1 MIKRITVI
9 ILCFVLMF
17 SVCVSAAE
25 DTGGSA
31 GADMSAPSQ
40 KGGLGMDGPEG
51 MGGGRGG
58 MGAPPDGGEMPD
70 GEPGGDMVPPESA
83 PESPGDVDTAES
95 TQSPDA
101 GAGADGAGMRRGGPG
116 GDMGGAMQAEQTGQS
131 ASGAVSSVL
140 SFVREYTTSI
150 VSLVLLAAAFVFVK
164 LYKRRRY

>member
-1 MIKRITVI
+1 
-9 ILCFVLMF
+9 MF

-25 DTGGSA
+25 DTGGS
-31 GADMSAPSQ
+31 
-40 KGGLGMDGPEG
+40 
-51 MGGGRGG
+51 
-58 MGAPPDGGEMPD
+58 
-70 GEPGGDMVPPESA
+70 
-83 PESPGDVDTAES
+83 
-95 TQSPDA
+95 A